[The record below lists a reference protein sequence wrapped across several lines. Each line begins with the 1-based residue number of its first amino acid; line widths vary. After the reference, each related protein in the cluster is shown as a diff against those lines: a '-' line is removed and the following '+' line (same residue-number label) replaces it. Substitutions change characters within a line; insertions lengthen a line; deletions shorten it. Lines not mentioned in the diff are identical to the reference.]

1 MFSVSV
7 VPRSP
12 TGVERSPES
21 PIAHH
26 FSYPP
31 LPVAT
36 PSPLVLPHP
45 PSNPWDLITAPTPLP
60 ALVQSPCGETGVRI
74 LGLSE
79 AVNGVRICFRWSDLE
94 PPYLSVPCTN
104 HTLLQPLDPQVMT
117 VLSDLSGRPGAR
129 CLSWASNSNTSK
141 SQTPRFLLWVIFVP
155 LSNLRWSLL

>member
-7 VPRSP
+7 VPHSP

-36 PSPLVLPHP
+36 SSPLAFLTHPVTPGTLLQHPHP
-45 PSNPWDLITAPTPLP
+45 CLPSYKVPVGD
-60 ALVQSPCGETGVRI
+60 GVRI

-117 VLSDLSGRPGAR
+117 VLSELSGRPGAR